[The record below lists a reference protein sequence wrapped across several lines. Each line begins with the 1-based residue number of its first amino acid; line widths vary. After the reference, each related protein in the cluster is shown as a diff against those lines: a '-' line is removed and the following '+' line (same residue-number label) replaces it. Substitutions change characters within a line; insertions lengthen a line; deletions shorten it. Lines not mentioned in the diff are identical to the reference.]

1 MFALTTH
8 TYTTCSLPYASPQT
22 CVRRRVAL
30 DRFDFSPSLTIYAPP
45 RARLAHHPSISLRW
59 TDVGTIPSKLHRSL
73 CCCVHTAINWFYD
86 ASRDN

>member
-45 RARLAHHPSISLRW
+45 RARLAHHPSISLQLR
-59 TDVGTIPSKLHRSL
+59 TVLVSNQSHQIIHRSL
-73 CCCVHTAINWFYD
+73 LLLRTIQLD
-86 ASRDN
+86 